1 MTVDTDIAWA
11 AGFLDGEG
19 HFGARFRSGG
29 RTSLGVELTASQTHK
44 APIDKLVEIFG
55 GAVHEVS
62 KKTTTGRT
70 TWQWTIASGK
80 RLREVLPLLIPYLT
94 TKKQE
99 AEILLEL
106 SNTFLTSRSH
116 GGRMPCTP
124 EMTERRKEMISNLK
138 SWRSVA

>member
-1 MTVDTDIAWA
+1 MPVDIDIAWA

-19 HFGARFRSGG
+19 YFGAGFRSGG
-29 RTSLGVELTASQTHK
+29 RTSLRIELTASQTHK
-44 APIDKLVEIFG
+44 SPIDKLVKIFG

-80 RLREVLPLLIPYLT
+80 RLREILPLLIPHLT

-99 AEILLEL
+99 AEVLLEI
-106 SNTFLTSRSH
+106 SETFLTSRSH
-116 GGRMPCTP
+116 GGHMPCTP
-124 EMTERRKEMISNLK
+124 EMTERRKEMIVNLK
-138 SWRSVA
+138 SLRAVA